1 MRRHRLCL
9 WWGSQ
14 PFRASEAHLHGQG
27 NGRSYILAFVEF
39 CVRDFASTLFDD
51 AFNQDK
57 RRIYTIIGCLVW
69 AELTL
74 VLAFLRE
81 LNKSRVKM
89 RHRFCVMKL
98 NVNVLLS
105 LVICYFD
112 KDVPSVLAVDG
123 ALDKVDQYLLQPNLV
138 SD

>member
-1 MRRHRLCL
+1 M
-9 WWGSQ
+9 
-14 PFRASEAHLHGQG
+14 
-27 NGRSYILAFVEF
+27 
-39 CVRDFASTLFDD
+39 
-51 AFNQDK
+51 
-57 RRIYTIIGCLVW
+57 
-69 AELTL
+69 TL
-74 VLAFLRE
+74 VLTFLLEHKR
-81 LNKSRVKM
+81 SRVKM
-89 RHRFCVMKL
+89 RHRFRVMKL